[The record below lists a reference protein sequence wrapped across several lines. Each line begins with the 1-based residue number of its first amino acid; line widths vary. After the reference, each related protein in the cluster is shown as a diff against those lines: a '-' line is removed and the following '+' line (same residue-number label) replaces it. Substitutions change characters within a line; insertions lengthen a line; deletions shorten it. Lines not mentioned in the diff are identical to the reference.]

1 MYTCISYAAFIIV
14 IVMFRLA
21 RRDGR
26 SAVLASDAMCWQVR
40 TSDLAGRLGSR
51 MLARGGKSLEIC
63 VVSSVDVWDVI

>member
-1 MYTCISYAAFIIV
+1 MYTCMSYAAFIII

-26 SAVLASDAMCWQVR
+26 SAVLASDAMCWQVW

-51 MLARGGKSLEIC
+51 MFARGKSLEIC